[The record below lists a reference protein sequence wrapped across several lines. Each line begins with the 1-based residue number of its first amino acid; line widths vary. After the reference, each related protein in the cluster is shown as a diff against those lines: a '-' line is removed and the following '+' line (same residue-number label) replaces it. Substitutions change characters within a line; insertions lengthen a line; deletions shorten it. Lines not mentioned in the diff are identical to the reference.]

1 MYNVIGRPAWLPSV
15 KFDSCNNLLSSV
27 HTDWFCVLS
36 ILIIKTKIL
45 LVLFCLSLFVCL
57 SMSVSVCVSFC
68 LSFCQSVFVF
78 HSLSIFISNAN
89 ARNQLHNNELLFH
102 ICFLDDAED
111 SSEGPGQV
119 VQHDCSWHGK
129 ESGGVEEVLGKG
141 EDRRGTG

>member
-45 LVLFCLSLFVCL
+45 LVLILLVLFCISVCL
-57 SMSVSVCVSFC
+57 SFYVSLRLCVSFC

-111 SSEGPGQV
+111 SGEGPGQV
-119 VQHDCSWHGK
+119 VQHDCS
-129 ESGGVEEVLGKG
+129 
-141 EDRRGTG
+141 